1 MNTFKINNRFNT
13 MNLSKHSGDKE
24 LFYETN
30 IKENTMNLSKHSG
43 DKELFY
49 GTNMK
54 ENTLEYDIENKYSL
68 FEIDFLSKQIKN
80 YRIIGELDNNE
91 DIKILIFFYNI
102 VLILFVIVALNTY
115 FVIKN

>member
-13 MNLSKHSGDKE
+13 MNLLKRSGDKE
-24 LFYETN
+24 LF
-30 IKENTMNLSKHSG
+30 SG
-43 DKELFY
+43 TLVE
-49 GTNMK
+49 

-68 FEIDFLSKQIKN
+68 FEINFLSKQRKN
-80 YRIIGELDNNE
+80 YQIIDQLDNK
-91 DIKILIFFYNI
+91 DIEILNFFYNI